1 RGMDERVEA
10 AVDLVIAGERMRLLA
25 ERALYWPA
33 RNRLLIADLHLGK
46 GDILRSAGIPVP
58 SGGTRHDL
66 SRLGALLEATGA
78 HQIWILGD
86 FLRGAPQPRVEA
98 AWRRFLAAHP
108 GCSASVIA
116 GNHDGAL
123 RGATRAHQSWIRREF
138 LRGAPEPRVEAAWR
152 RARAAPP
159 GCSASVIAGN
169 HDRALVPD
177 AAGLV
182 HLPDDV
188 RDGPFRFRH
197 LPVEGPG
204 GAQVAAPPTR
214 PDGHEHVICGHL
226 HPVVRLPGLR
236 SEEHTS
242 EL

>member
-1 RGMDERVEA
+1 MDERVEA
-10 AVDLVIAGERMRLLA
+10 AAELVIAGERMRLLA
-25 ERALYWPA
+25 DRALYWPA

-86 FLRGAPQPRVEA
+86 FLHGARHPRVEA
-98 AWRRFLAAHP
+98 AWRRFLAAH
-108 GCSASVIA
+108 
-116 GNHDGAL
+116 
-123 RGATRAHQSWIRREF
+123 
-138 LRGAPEPRVEAAWR
+138 
-152 RARAAPP
+152 P

-197 LPVEGPG
+197 MPVEGPG
-204 GAQVAAPPTR
+204 AAQASAPPALP
-214 PDGHEHVICGHL
+214 PDGQAHVICGHL
-226 HPVVRLPGLR
+226 HPVVRLLGLR
-236 SEEHTS
+236 GRFPALALDPGQTILPAFSAFTGGWLLEGERSWIACAHGAVVGHRDS
-242 EL
+242 GWRAQAGEPGG

>member
-1 RGMDERVEA
+1 MDERVEA

-25 ERALYWPA
+25 DRALYWPA

-86 FLRGAPQPRVEA
+86 FLHGARQPRVEA
-98 AWRRFLAAHP
+98 AWRRFLAAH
-108 GCSASVIA
+108 
-116 GNHDGAL
+116 
-123 RGATRAHQSWIRREF
+123 
-138 LRGAPEPRVEAAWR
+138 
-152 RARAAPP
+152 P

-188 RDGPFRFRH
+188 QDGPFRFRH
-197 LPVEGPG
+197 MPPNDAGSTVA
-204 GAQVAAPPTR
+204 GAQPALPEAEPA
-214 PDGHEHVICGHL
+214 HVICGHL

-236 SEEHTS
+236 GRFPALVLGPEQTILPAFSAFTGGWLLEEDRSWIACAHGAVVGHRDSEWRPATGRR
-242 EL
+242 

>member
-1 RGMDERVEA
+1 MDERVDA
-10 AVDLVIAGERMRLLA
+10 AAELVIAGERMRLLA
-25 ERALYWPA
+25 DRALYWPA

-66 SRLGALLEATGA
+66 SRLGALLEATSA

-86 FLRGAPQPRVEA
+86 FLHGARQPRVEA
-98 AWRRFLAAHP
+98 AWRRFLAAH
-108 GCSASVIA
+108 
-116 GNHDGAL
+116 
-123 RGATRAHQSWIRREF
+123 
-138 LRGAPEPRVEAAWR
+138 
-152 RARAAPP
+152 P

-197 LPVEGPG
+197 MPVEGPG
-204 GAQVAAPPTR
+204 AAQATAPPA
-214 PDGHEHVICGHL
+214 PPSDGQAHVICGHL

-236 SEEHTS
+236 GRFPALALDPWQTILPAFSAFTGGWLLEGERSWIACAHGAVVGHRDS
-242 EL
+242 GWRAQAGAPGG